1 MLTEKRKTRLWL
13 IAAVLLAVFL
23 FTACASGAS
32 RVSEKIELGQKYLT
46 ELNYTEAVAAFT
58 EVIKINPSN
67 IEAYVGRAEAYKGLK
82 QYEDIRRSLK
92 KQRICRIRRRRPMQA
107 VQRYTT

>member
-32 RVSEKIELGQKYLT
+32 RVSEKIELG
-46 ELNYTEAVAAFT
+46 
-58 EVIKINPSN
+58 
-67 IEAYVGRAEAYKGLK
+67 
-82 QYEDIRRSLK
+82 
-92 KQRICRIRRRRPMQA
+92 
-107 VQRYTT
+107 

>member
-46 ELNYTEAVAAFT
+46 ELYG
-58 EVIKINPSN
+58 S
-67 IEAYVGRAEAYKGLK
+67 
-82 QYEDIRRSLK
+82 RSGVYGSDK
-92 KQRICRIRRRRPMQA
+92 NQPFQH
-107 VQRYTT
+107 